1 MPHAQLQVEVAERI
15 DWIGN
20 GGGVGDL
27 ESFFGCVGSVRR
39 PAGAAPHLAWESLG
53 GMGVVGLVV
62 AKGNER
68 NSQLQLTESESVR
81 QSISRT
87 RRPSRSRK

>member
-39 PAGAAPHLAWESLG
+39 PLAAAPQLAWESLG
-53 GMGVVGLVV
+53 GMGCGVGCRE
-62 AKGNER
+62 G
-68 NSQLQLTESESVR
+68 Q
-81 QSISRT
+81 
-87 RRPSRSRK
+87 

>member
-27 ESFFGCVGSVRR
+27 ESFFGCDGSRCEGLQGR
-39 PAGAAPHLAWESLG
+39 PHTWPESLG
-53 GMGVVGLVV
+53 GMGCGVV

-68 NSQLQLTESESVR
+68 NSQLQLTE
-81 QSISRT
+81 
-87 RRPSRSRK
+87 

>member
-39 PAGAAPHLAWESLG
+39 PLAAAPHLAWESLG
-53 GMGVVGLVV
+53 GMGCGVV

>member
-39 PAGAAPHLAWESLG
+39 PAAAAPPGLGVAW
-53 GMGVVGLVV
+53 GMGWGLSRR
-62 AKGNER
+62 AMNAIR
-68 NSQLQLTESESVR
+68 NCN
-81 QSISRT
+81 
-87 RRPSRSRK
+87 

>member
-39 PAGAAPHLAWESLG
+39 PLAAAPHLAWESLVG
-53 GMGVVGLVV
+53 WVVGLSRR
-62 AKGNER
+62 AMNAIR
-68 NSQLQLTESESVR
+68 NCN
-81 QSISRT
+81 
-87 RRPSRSRK
+87 

>member
-39 PAGAAPHLAWESLG
+39 PLAAAPHLARESLG
-53 GMGVVGLVV
+53 GMGCGVV

-81 QSISRT
+81 HSISRT